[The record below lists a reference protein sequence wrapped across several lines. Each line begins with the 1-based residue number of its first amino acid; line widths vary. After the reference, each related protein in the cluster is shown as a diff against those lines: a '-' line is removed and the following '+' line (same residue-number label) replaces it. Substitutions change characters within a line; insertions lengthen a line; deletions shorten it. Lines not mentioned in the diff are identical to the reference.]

1 MELLN
6 FSIIASTLFS
16 FLISKPIILW
26 VQDLWPE
33 SLKDTGYIKNKYIL
47 SFIKYFVKIN
57 YSLSDL
63 ILVQSDKFKK
73 KIKKDFKIT
82 NKIITH
88 YNPSEV
94 KFQKFQFQ
102 KIIKLQLH
110 ILEILEK
117 HKILKLY

>member
-1 MELLN
+1 MPALY
-6 FSIIASTLFS
+6 FS

-63 ILVQSDKFKK
+63 IFVQSDKFKK
-73 KIKKDFKIT
+73 KIKKDFKNT

-94 KFQKFQFQ
+94 KFQNFEFQ